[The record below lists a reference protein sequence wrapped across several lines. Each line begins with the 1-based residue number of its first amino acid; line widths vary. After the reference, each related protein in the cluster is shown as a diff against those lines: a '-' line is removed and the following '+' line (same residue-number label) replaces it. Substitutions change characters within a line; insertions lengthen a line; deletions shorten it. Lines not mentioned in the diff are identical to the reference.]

1 VDTTISHCEAMLN
14 DRYLVKT
21 YIACAEEG
29 LSKTGLVI
37 RKKYG
42 QLVLLLD
49 EFKAI
54 RKTRRAA

>member
-1 VDTTISHCEAMLN
+1 MLN

-21 YIACAEEG
+21 YIECHEEG
-29 LSKTGLVI
+29 LSQAGLVI

-42 QLVLLLD
+42 QLVQLSD
-49 EFKAI
+49 ELKAI